1 MFRRKEKIRFGIR
14 MRMAAGLLAVFLAGG
29 LFLYWSIHTQIAR
42 SQENQISQELQE
54 LRENTR
60 VYVRQL
66 LIMNNANNDEE
77 SYRQIA
83 GDIARELYS
92 SGGRR
97 LSVLNQ
103 GGEYLD
109 GNLRAQDQLPKEDL
123 NLALDG
129 EAAFTMTYPSADQLL
144 VYFSMPVEIEG
155 RTVGIIRYQVD
166 ESWLYVQGKETEWLV
181 CQTAVAVFGVVLL
194 VLLVLLGQ
202 MLRPIQK
209 LTQVSRQLT
218 RDLSREEVEM
228 QMLAELADSRRRDE
242 VGELSRNFRVML
254 ETIGTQ
260 FRKMQDDQKRII
272 ELLGSRQEFYN
283 NVTHELKTPLTTI
296 QGYAQL
302 MEADKGQDTQLT
314 DQGLHHILQESTRL
328 HQMVLQ
334 LLEMSDKSMYMEK
347 QRLDLAKTARSVAK
361 AMAIKANRYGMEIE
375 TQLQGEL
382 WVMGLEER
390 LRQVI
395 INLVDNAIKYGE
407 SHTPIRIQGL
417 SREGFVLLS
426 VWNQGKG
433 LKPAEKARV
442 FEPFYRTDKTYSRE
456 QGSAGLG
463 LSICKKILQ
472 EHGGVIG
479 VESEPGEQTIF
490 YFRLGEAREEEKP

>member
-1 MFRRKEKIRFGIR
+1 MFRRTGKIRFGIR
-14 MRMAAGLLAVFLAGG
+14 VRMAAVLLAVFLAGG

-42 SQENQISQELQE
+42 SQENQISQELQVI
-54 LRENTR
+54 RENTR

-77 SYRQIA
+77 SYRRIA

-92 SGGRR
+92 TGGRR

-103 GGEYLD
+103 NGEYLD
-109 GNLRAQDQLPKEDL
+109 GNLGTTDYMPREDL
-123 NLALDG
+123 QLALDG
-129 EAAFTMTYPSADQLL
+129 EAAFTMTYPSTDQMM
-144 VYFSMPVEIEG
+144 VYFSMPLEIEG

-166 ESWLYVQGKETEWLV
+166 ESQLYVQGKQMEWLV
-181 CQTAVAVFGVVLL
+181 CQTAAVVFGIVLL
-194 VLLVLLGQ
+194 VLLVLMGQ
-202 MLRPIQK
+202 MLRPIQT
-209 LTQVSRQLT
+209 LTQISWQLT
-218 RDLSREEVEM
+218 RDLNREEVEI
-228 QMLAELADSRRRDE
+228 QLLAELADSRRRDE

-260 FRKMQDDQKRII
+260 FRKMQDDQQRIM

-302 MEADKGQDTQLT
+302 MEEDKGKDAQLT
-314 DQGLHHILQESTRL
+314 KQGLHHILQESTRL

-347 QRLDLAKTARSVAK
+347 QRLNLAEVAGSVAK
-361 AMAIKANRYGMEIE
+361 SMSIKANRYGMQIE
-375 TQLQGEL
+375 TQLPRER

-407 SHTPIRIQGL
+407 SHTSIRIQGL
-417 SREGFVLLS
+417 SRGGFILLS
-426 VWNQGKG
+426 VWNRGKG
-433 LKPAEKARV
+433 LKPAEKSRV
-442 FEPFYRTDKTYSRE
+442 FEPFYRTDKAYSRE

-472 EHGGVIG
+472 EHAGVIG
-479 VESEPGEQTIF
+479 VESEPGEQTVF
-490 YFRLGEAREEEKP
+490 YFRLQEAREVGGG